1 MKIIEKMKKIFSLLV
16 LSFVLTTN
24 AYAEHEKNTY
34 NSQKPVTCMAPQQ
47 MLKIV
52 SGKFN
57 ELPYI
62 QGDGLAAA
70 TDGIQ
75 FINTQVIVSINP
87 ETRTFSVVEII
98 NPQLACVI
106 AGGENVRIVIK
117 PSEKTKVSL
126 EK

>member
-1 MKIIEKMKKIFSLLV
+1 MKKLFSLLV

-34 NSQKPVTCMAPQQ
+34 NSQKPVTCMSPKQ
-47 MLKIV
+47 MLEIV

-70 TDGIQ
+70 TDGVQ
-75 FINTQVIVSINP
+75 FIKTQVIVSINP
-87 ETRTFSVVEII
+87 ETMTFSVVELI
-98 NPQLACVI
+98 NPELACVI
-106 AGGENVRIVIK
+106 AGGENVRIVVK
-117 PSEKTKVSL
+117 PSEKTKVSW

>member
-1 MKIIEKMKKIFSLLV
+1 M
-16 LSFVLTTN
+16 T
-24 AYAEHEKNTY
+24 
-34 NSQKPVTCMAPQQ
+34 PQQ
-47 MLKIV
+47 MLAIV
-52 SGKFN
+52 DKQFG
-57 ELPYI
+57 EVPYI

-70 TDGIQ
+70 TDGVQ

-87 ETRTFSVVEII
+87 ETRTFTVVEII

>member
-1 MKIIEKMKKIFSLLV
+1 
-16 LSFVLTTN
+16 
-24 AYAEHEKNTY
+24 
-34 NSQKPVTCMAPQQ
+34 
-47 MLKIV
+47 MLEIV

>member
-1 MKIIEKMKKIFSLLV
+1 MKRMKKLFSLLV

-34 NSQKPVTCMAPQQ
+34 NSQKPVTCMSPKQ
-47 MLKIV
+47 MLEIV

-70 TDGIQ
+70 TDGFQ
-75 FINTQVIVSINP
+75 FINTQIVVSINP
-87 ETRTFSVVEII
+87 ETRTFSVVELI
-98 NPQLACVI
+98 NPELACVI
-106 AGGENVRIVIK
+106 AGGENVRIVIN

>member
-1 MKIIEKMKKIFSLLV
+1 MKKVFSTLGLL
-16 LSFVLTTN
+16 FVLTTS

-34 NSQKPVTCMAPQQ
+34 NSQKPVTCMTPQQ
-47 MLKIV
+47 MLGIV

-57 ELPYI
+57 EIPYI

-87 ETRTFSVVEII
+87 KTRTFSVVEII

>member
-1 MKIIEKMKKIFSLLV
+1 MKKTFSALV
-16 LSFVLTTN
+16 LSLVLTTS

-34 NSQKPVTCMAPQQ
+34 NSQKPVTCMTPQQ
-47 MLKIV
+47 VLAVV

-57 ELPYI
+57 EVPYM

-70 TDGIQ
+70 TDGVR

-87 ETRTFSVVEII
+87 ETKTFSVVELI

-117 PSEKTKVSL
+117 PSEKTKVL
-126 EK
+126 WEK

>member
-1 MKIIEKMKKIFSLLV
+1 MKKVFSALV
-16 LSFVLTTN
+16 LLFVLTTN

-34 NSQKPVTCMAPQQ
+34 NSQKPVTCMTPQQ
-47 MLKIV
+47 MLAIV
-52 SGKFN
+52 DKQFN
-57 ELPYI
+57 EAPYI

-70 TDGIQ
+70 TDGVQ

-87 ETRTFSVVEII
+87 ETRTFSVVELI

-106 AGGENVRIVIK
+106 AGGENVRIVIE
-117 PSEKTKVSL
+117 PTEKTKVSL

>member
-1 MKIIEKMKKIFSLLV
+1 MKKVFSALI
-16 LSFVLTTN
+16 LSFVLTTS

-34 NSQKPVTCMAPQQ
+34 NSQKPVTCMTPQQ
-47 MLKIV
+47 MLAIV
-52 SGKFN
+52 DKQFN
-57 ELPYI
+57 EVPYI

-70 TDGIQ
+70 TDGVQ

-87 ETRTFSVVEII
+87 ETRTFSVVELI

-106 AGGENVRIVIK
+106 AGGENVRIVVK
-117 PSEKTKVSL
+117 PSEKTKVTL